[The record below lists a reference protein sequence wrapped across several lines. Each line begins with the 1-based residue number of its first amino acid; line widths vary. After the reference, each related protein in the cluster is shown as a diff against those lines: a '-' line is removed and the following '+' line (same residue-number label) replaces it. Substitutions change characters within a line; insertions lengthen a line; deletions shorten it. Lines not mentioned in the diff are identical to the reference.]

1 MTRTRLA
8 ISFAAVGLL
17 MSACATQPTPYGSS
31 YGGGYGGGYGNG
43 CSVQN
48 ATIGSTGLGALGAGV
63 GLLVGGPEAALAGGL
78 IGAGTGALG
87 GSQVPC

>member
-17 MSACATQPTPYGSS
+17 MSACATQPTPYSTSS
-31 YGGGYGGGYGNG
+31 YGGGYGNG
-43 CSVQN
+43 CSAQN
-48 ATIGSTGLGALGAGV
+48 AVIGGTGLGALGAGV
-63 GLLVGGPEAALAGGL
+63 GLLVGGPRAALAGGL
-78 IGAGTGALG
+78 IGAGTGAVG